1 MMNNLLETID
11 LEVRIAAAS
20 SVRERL
26 QVAAEQENAPHEV
39 ELSVI
44 EALTDALITL
54 RTEQIET
61 NWLPRRA
68 A

>member
-1 MMNNLLETID
+1 MNNLLETID

-20 SVRERL
+20 SVREHL
-26 QVAAEQENAPHEV
+26 QVAAEQENPHEV
-39 ELSVI
+39 ELNVI

-61 NWLPRRA
+61 IWLPRKA